1 MLNLR
6 EPSFEALLSRQ
17 CSDQTRDLVTAS
29 QLSSRHPGRVLL
41 VKYEEVVTRPE
52 QAAATMLEVS
62 CYEAW
67 R

>member
-1 MLNLR
+1 M
-6 EPSFEALLSRQ
+6 LSRQ

-52 QAAATMLEVS
+52 QAAATMLEVGT
-62 CYEAW
+62 
-67 R
+67 